1 MLGIGSSVIIW
12 QISKEESFQSF
23 HFPILYMLSL
33 NAFADWIAGP
43 ARCLPVGAGLLIDLL
58 KLVEKQILDP
68 PSRNKMRHVV
78 DVLLMSV
85 E

>member
-1 MLGIGSSVIIW
+1 M
-12 QISKEESFQSF
+12 
-23 HFPILYMLSL
+23 PSL
-33 NAFADWIAGP
+33 TGLLGP

-68 PSRNKMRHVV
+68 PSRNKMSHVV

-85 E
+85 EWTSLKHSTQKLRAGMAENKRSSWK